1 MWHTSLNYLYLHRTA
16 VLQLVGG
23 AAGLSVLLETLL
35 LKLKNKWHVDSKKL
49 AYTLLHVFAGLTAL
63 LAPFLSSIPD
73 KNAPAIY
80 ASLAILAQTWHRFV
94 VSPAFTKW
102 IVPFL
107 TYQENEAAKKTKD
120 QTSIGGQKQ
129 SLDPAGSVEP
139 DQFLGQ

>member
-1 MWHTSLNYLYLHRTA
+1 MWHTLLNYFYLHKTA
-16 VLQLVGG
+16 ILQLTGG

-63 LAPFLSSIPD
+63 LAPFLSSVPD

-94 VSPAFTKW
+94 VSPAFVKW
-102 IVPFL
+102 IQPFL
-107 TYQENEAAKKTKD
+107 QYQAEVKD
-120 QTSIGGQKQ
+120 QTNIGGQKQ